1 MCGLER
7 LHSINGS
14 WSGDFATTETR
25 LPLSKGNL
33 EQHVC
38 VRMTAHAV
46 KGRAAFSGPM
56 ALDILIQNGQ
66 VVDGMGAPPRLADV
80 GIRGAVIASVGRTRN
95 RKARRTI
102 EAHGKYIAPG
112 FIDIHTHSDVG
123 ILVEPT
129 AECAVRQGV
138 TTHVVGN
145 CGDSPAPISDEY
157 RELAVRRFEYYSNA
171 RDWRWS
177 TYREYLDLAERQ
189 GVGINLAG
197 LVGHGAIRLAVM
209 GFEERPPTR
218 GELNAMMGHAE
229 EAMRS
234 GAFGMSTG
242 LVYPPGC
249 FADTEEIVELAGV
262 VARHGGFYASH
273 IRGEREMIV
282 EAVRECIEIGERAG
296 CSVQISH
303 NNPKY
308 GGLGKAREIQ
318 TLWES
323 ARARGVDVL
332 ADNDVHTDFGPPLSH
347 ALPQWTQKLRTDDLL
362 RLLNDP
368 EKRRELKTEVM
379 ADRRPGAGYVGL
391 LVHERFD
398 RIWLLRCPE
407 DPSKEG
413 FTIAALASRRGVDPW
428 TAYFDVIVEEQN
440 RAVGLFDYMD
450 LEEIKSTLRHPLVMI
465 CSDGWVAPKEERTS
479 PTAPYQPCT
488 FGEFP
493 GILQRFVVEEPVLT
507 LENAIYKMTGMPA
520 VRLGLGDRGLVRPG
534 FAADL
539 VVFDLPR
546 VRDRATNL
554 WPHTYPFENYPHDF
568 PEGID
573 WVLVNGR
580 LAVDEGRP
588 TGSLTGRVLRHS
600 SKPRKSGV

>member
-1 MCGLER
+1 M
-7 LHSINGS
+7 
-14 WSGDFATTETR
+14 
-25 LPLSKGNL
+25 
-33 EQHVC
+33 
-38 VRMTAHAV
+38 
-46 KGRAAFSGPM
+46 AF
-56 ALDILIQNGQ
+56 DILIRNGQ
-66 VVDGMGAPPRLADV
+66 VLDGTGAVARIADV
-80 GIRGAVIASVGRTRN
+80 GIRGAAVTDVGRLD
-95 RKARRTI
+95 KFAAERTI
-102 EAHGKYIAPG
+102 DADGKYVAPG

-138 TTHVVGN
+138 TTHVIGN
-145 CGDSPAPISDEY
+145 CGDSPAPISDEH

-171 RDWRWS
+171 RDWNWS
-177 TYREYLDLAERQ
+177 TYGEYLRFLEQR
-189 GVGINLAG
+189 GVGINIAG

-209 GFEERPPTR
+209 GFDDRPPTET
-218 GELNAMMGHAE
+218 ELESMKRHVD
-229 EAMRS
+229 EAMGS

-249 FADTEEIVELAGV
+249 FADTDEVIELARR
-262 VARHGGFYASH
+262 VAHHGGFYASH
-273 IRGEREMIV
+273 IRGERETIV
-282 EAVRECIEIGERAG
+282 DAVKECIAIGEQAG
-296 CSVQISH
+296 CPVQISH

-332 ADNDVHTDFGPPLSH
+332 ADNDAHTDFGPPLSH
-347 ALPQWTQKLRTDDLL
+347 ALPQWSQKLSTHEVLDLL
-362 RLLNDP
+362 GDSL
-368 EKRRELKTEVM
+368 KRQELKAEIK
-379 ADRRPGAGYVGL
+379 ADRKPGAGYVGL

-398 RIWLLRCPE
+398 RIWILRSPR

-413 FTIAALASRRGVDPW
+413 LTIAALASRRGVDPW
-428 TAYFDVIVEEQN
+428 TAYFDVIVEEQD

-450 LEEIKSTLRHPLVMI
+450 LDEIKSTLRHPLVMI

-479 PTAPYQPCT
+479 LTAPYQPCT

-507 LENAIYKMTGMPA
+507 LENAVYKMTGMPA
-520 VRLGLGDRGLVRPG
+520 ARLGLNDRGLVRPG

-573 WVLVNGR
+573 WVLVNGQ
-580 LAVDEGRP
+580 LAVEAGQP
-588 TGSLTGRVLRHS
+588 TGSLTGRVLRHPA
-600 SKPRKSGV
+600 KPAKSLRPRTSEQTGISRQG